1 MVHVLLQDDGVGFD
15 VDRIVN
21 PEGSRGLGL
30 LGIQER
36 LGALCG
42 TLQITSAVG
51 QGTTLQITV
60 PVEPWEASL
69 EADRPG
75 ADINSLA
82 STRLGGS
89 GVENAA

>member
-15 VDRIVN
+15 VDRVMN

-42 TLQITSAVG
+42 TLQITSASG

-60 PVEPWEASL
+60 PVEPWEASS
-69 EADRPG
+69 EADHLG
-75 ADINSLA
+75 ADFNSPA
-82 STRLGGS
+82 STRLGGT
-89 GVENAA
+89 GVGTAA